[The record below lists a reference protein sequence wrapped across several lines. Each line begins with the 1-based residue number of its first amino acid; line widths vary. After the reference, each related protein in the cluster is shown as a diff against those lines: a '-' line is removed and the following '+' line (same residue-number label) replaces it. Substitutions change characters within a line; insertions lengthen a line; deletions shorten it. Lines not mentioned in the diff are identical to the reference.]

1 MKVRQ
6 YLLDTHLLYWW
17 MTNDAKLGSVTT
29 ALISGGNISVSVVTL
44 WEMILKNRKGKLPLP
59 DTPLEEA
66 MQEQGFMVLPL
77 EPRHLEGVRHLKGMH
92 DDPFD
97 RLLVATAAV
106 ERRVLL
112 TRDAAILASGFDY
125 VERG

>member
-1 MKVRQ
+1 MKVRR

-17 MTNDAKLGSVTT
+17 MTNDAKLGSATM
-29 ALISGGNISVSVVTL
+29 ALIGKGNIAVSVASL

-59 DTPLEEA
+59 DTPLNEA
-66 MQEQGFMVLPL
+66 MQEQGFLVLPL
-77 EPRHLEGVRHLKGMH
+77 EPRHLEAVRHLEGVN

-97 RLLVATAAV
+97 RLLVATADV

-112 TRDAAILASGFDY
+112 TRDAAILAAGFDH
-125 VERG
+125 VEKG